1 MDEEFCADAI
11 KRYGE
16 LIREETAEKVTE
28 PAEETVAEE
37 KTEEKEELTREEQ
50 LENEIAALKDK
61 LMRTAAEFD
70 NFKKRTAKEKE
81 EIHAM
86 SKVTILSELLPVTD
100 NLERALNN
108 TADNVEDYK
117 KGVEMIAKQLM
128 DCFKKLGAE
137 SFGEVGDEF
146 DPNLHNAVMH
156 IDDEN
161 LGENVVAEVF
171 SKGYKTGDRVIRCA
185 VVKVAN

>member
-1 MDEEFCADAI
+1 MAKKKDINEAVENTENVKAEEDTAC
-11 KRYGE
+11 E
-16 LIREETAEKVTE
+16 NTETAESE
-28 PAEETVAEE
+28 SAELQKKLDEA
-37 KTEEKEELTREEQ
+37 
-50 LENEIAALKDK
+50 NDK
-61 LMRTAAEFD
+61 LLRLAAEYD
-70 NFKKRTAKEKE
+70 NFRKRTAKEKE